1 VNRAT
6 ARRRLAWAWWWQVL
20 LTLAPLLVLY
30 QLFADLRS
38 TPSVLAMPL
47 FIVGCSSL
55 FLSLV
60 PFKRYLRALLTTEKA
75 LNSDTEAQAWQ
86 ALGRTRQRSFI
97 AASLPAWIAALAVL
111 AGLETVPL
119 LLLALASMVL
129 LYLYRI
135 PRQLG

>member
-1 VNRAT
+1 MNRAT
-6 ARRRLAWAWWWQVL
+6 ARRRLAWGWWWQVL

-38 TPSVLAMPL
+38 TPSMLALPL
-47 FIVGCSSL
+47 FILGCSSL
-55 FLSLV
+55 FLSLA
-60 PFKRYLRALLTTEKA
+60 PFKRYLRALLATEKA

-86 ALGRTRQRSFI
+86 VLGRTRQRSFI

>member
-20 LTLAPLLVLY
+20 LTLAPLLVLK
-30 QLFADLRS
+30 QFFGDVRS
-38 TPSVLAMPL
+38 TPSVLALPL
-47 FIVGCSSL
+47 FILGCSSL
-55 FLSLV
+55 FLSLA
-60 PFKRYLRALLTTEKA
+60 PFKRYLRALISTEKA
-75 LNSDTEAQAWQ
+75 LNSDSEAAAWQ
-86 ALGRTRQRSFI
+86 ALGRTRQRAFI
-97 AASLPAWIAALAVL
+97 AAGLPAWIAALAVL

-119 LLLALASMVL
+119 LLLAVASLVL

>member
-1 VNRAT
+1 MNRAT
-6 ARRRLAWAWWWQVL
+6 ARRRLAWGWWWQVL

-47 FIVGCSSL
+47 FILGCCSL
-55 FLSLV
+55 FVSLA
-60 PFKRYLRALLTTEKA
+60 PFKRYMRALIATEKA
-75 LNSDTEAQAWQ
+75 LNSDSEAAAWQ

-97 AASLPAWIAALAVL
+97 AAGLPAWIAALAVL
-111 AGLETVPL
+111 TGLEVVPL
-119 LLLALASMVL
+119 LLLAAASLVL